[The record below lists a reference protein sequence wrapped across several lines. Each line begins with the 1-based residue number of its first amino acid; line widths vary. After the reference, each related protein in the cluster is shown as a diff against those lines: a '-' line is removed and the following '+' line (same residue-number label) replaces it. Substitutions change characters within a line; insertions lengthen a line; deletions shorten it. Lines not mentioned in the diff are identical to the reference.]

1 MRKLILT
8 LLTFAI
14 LLSLTGCKSVKSLFK
29 DPDTGPLT
37 MVPMESPTTED
48 EITVRLVDLIWHE
61 EEYRTTLE
69 VEWIN
74 NTPYE
79 ANYGSSY
86 VIERLEGDEW
96 VSCAMRDDL
105 AFTAIAYILQAGQTR
120 SEIYE
125 LTHFYDVSSPGTYR
139 FCSGCYVYESPDS
152 SVEQKVIAEFTRETA
167 TTSIEADYSGSP
179 VQYCAQYVRTDGFP
193 ENVVFPCVRIIR
205 SMEDLRD
212 YYISQTAQL

>member
-1 MRKLILT
+1 MKKFI
-8 LLTFAI
+8 FA
-14 LLSLTGCKSVKSLFK
+14 LVALFLALSLTACKSEGSLSK
-29 DPDTGPLT
+29 DPDTAPLS
-37 MVPMESPTTED
+37 MVPIESPTTED
-48 EITVRLVDLIWHE
+48 GITVRLVDLIWHE

-120 SEIYE
+120 SETYE
-125 LTHFYDVSSPGTYR
+125 LTHF
-139 FCSGCYVYESPDS
+139 
-152 SVEQKVIAEFTRETA
+152 
-167 TTSIEADYSGSP
+167 
-179 VQYCAQYVRTDGFP
+179 
-193 ENVVFPCVRIIR
+193 
-205 SMEDLRD
+205 
-212 YYISQTAQL
+212 

>member
-1 MRKLILT
+1 MKKCMLIILT
-8 LLTFAI
+8 LSI
-14 LLSLTGCKSVKSLFK
+14 LLSITGCKSVKSLFK
-29 DPDTGPLT
+29 DPDNGPLT

-48 EITVRLVDLIWHE
+48 GITVRLVDLMWHE

-139 FCSGCYVYESPDS
+139 FRSHCYVYESPDS
-152 SVEQKVIAEFTRETA
+152 SVEQEVIAEFTVETA
-167 TTSIEADYSGSP
+167 TISIEADYSGSP
-179 VQYCAQYVRTDGFP
+179 VDYCAQYVRTDGSP
-193 ENVVFPCVRIIR
+193 EKMVFPCVRIF
-205 SMEDLRD
+205 
-212 YYISQTAQL
+212 